1 MLSGILR
8 LQNRDDPVSAS
19 QILLLLASVFTA
31 AGSVI
36 GVVAFLKIRRV
47 RFLLREGST
56 ARGVVT
62 RLEETRIAPASDT
75 GSTSRSVG
83 TTVYYPVI
91 TWSTGDGRAMETR
104 TNIARPKGR
113 TLPVGARVEVRYD
126 QADPSRWILPAEG
139 TAFWWLFTAL
149 GALFVALGLGFAL
162 GGLS

>member
-1 MLSGILR
+1 M
-8 LQNRDDPVSAS
+8 SAS
-19 QILLLLASVFTA
+19 QILLLLASVFTT

-36 GVVAFLKIRRV
+36 GVVASLKIRRV

-62 RLEETRIAPASDT
+62 RLEETRIAPASDS

-104 TNIARPKGR
+104 TSIARPKDR
-113 TLPVGARVEVRYD
+113 TLPVGTRVEVRYD
-126 QADPSRWILPAEG
+126 QADPSRWTLPAEG
-139 TAFWWLFTAL
+139 TAFWWLFSAL
-149 GALFVALGLGFAL
+149 GAVFVAMGLGFAL
-162 GGLS
+162 GGLL

>member
-1 MLSGILR
+1 M
-8 LQNRDDPVSAS
+8 
-19 QILLLLASVFTA
+19 ASVFTA

-36 GVVAFLKIRRV
+36 GVVASLKIRRV
-47 RFLLREGST
+47 RFLLREGNT

-62 RLEETRIAPASDT
+62 RLEETRIAPASDA

-104 TNIARPKGR
+104 TDIARPKDR
-113 TLPVGARVEVRYD
+113 TLRVGARVEVRYD
-126 QADPSRWILPAEG
+126 EADPSRWTLPAEG
-139 TAFWWLFTAL
+139 TAFWWLFSAL
-149 GALFVALGLGFAL
+149 GALFVAMGLGFAL

>member
-1 MLSGILR
+1 M
-8 LQNRDDPVSAS
+8 SAS
-19 QILLLLASVFTA
+19 QILLLFASVFTA

-36 GVVAFLKIRRV
+36 GVVASLKIRRV

-62 RLEETRIAPASDT
+62 RLEETRIAPASDA

-91 TWSTGDGRAMETR
+91 SWSTDDGRAMETR
-104 TNIARPKGR
+104 TNIARPKDR

-126 QADPSRWILPAEG
+126 QADPSRWTLPAEG
-139 TAFWWLFTAL
+139 TAFWWLFSAL
-149 GALFVALGLGFAL
+149 GALFVLMGLGFAL
-162 GGLS
+162 GGVFK